1 MKCGIKNRSLLAG
14 LIILGFLGF
23 IALFAAWLAPHDP
36 EAINLDLR
44 LTPPNS
50 EYPFGTDH
58 LGRCVLSRVMFASRI
73 SLLIGFSVVMLSLFV
88 GTAVGTTAGYFGGFA
103 DEVLMR
109 LVDGFLAFPS
119 MFLALAIVG
128 LFGGSLTNLVLALV
142 LVEWTGYARVVRAS
156 ALTVKNR
163 EFVTVAKGF
172 GGSDLYVIIHHVLP
186 HASSPLLVMGTLG
199 IGYVILASAGLSFLG
214 FGVQTLPEWGAML
227 NDGRYFFRTAPYL
240 MIFPGLS
247 IMLTVLG
254 FNFLGDGLRDCL
266 DPKSKQGKDSL

>member
-14 LIILGFLGF
+14 IMILSFLTF
-23 IALFAAWLAPHDP
+23 IALFAAWLSPHDP

-58 LGRCVLSRVMFASRI
+58 LGRCVLSRVLFASRI
-73 SLLIGFSVVMLSLFV
+73 SLLIGISVVTLSLFAGIV
-88 GTAVGTTAGYFGGFA
+88 IGTTAGYIGGLA

-109 LVDGFLAFPS
+109 FVDGVLAFPS

-128 LFGGSLTNLVLALV
+128 LFGGGLANMVLALV
-142 LVEWTGYARVVRAS
+142 LIEWTGYARVVRAS
-156 ALTVKNR
+156 VLTVKSR
-163 EFVTVAKGF
+163 EFVTAAKGF
-172 GGSDLYVIIHHVLP
+172 GGSDLYVIVRHVLP

-199 IGYVILASAGLSFLG
+199 MGYVILASAGLSFLG

-227 NDGRYFFRTAPYL
+227 NEGRYFLRTAPYL
-240 MIFPGLS
+240 MIFPGIS

-254 FNFLGDGLRDCL
+254 FNFLGDGLRDLL
-266 DPKSKQGKDSL
+266 DPKSKQKKDSL

>member
-1 MKCGIKNRSLLAG
+1 MKCRIKNRSLLAG
-14 LIILGFLGF
+14 VVILAFLSF
-23 IALFAAWLAPHDP
+23 IAIFAAWIAPHDP
-36 EAINLDLR
+36 ETINLDLR

-58 LGRCVLSRVMFASRI
+58 LGRCVLSRVIFASRI
-73 SLLIGFSVVMLSLFV
+73 SLLIGFSVVMLSLSI
-88 GTAVGTTAGYFGGFA
+88 GITVGTTAGYFGGFA

-119 MFLALAIVG
+119 MFLALAVVG
-128 LFGGSLTNLVLALV
+128 LFGGGLTNLVLALV

-156 ALTVKNR
+156 VLTVKNR
-163 EFVTVAKGF
+163 EFVMAAKGF
-172 GGSDLYVIIHHVLP
+172 GGSDLYVIIRHVLP

-214 FGVQTLPEWGAML
+214 FGVQNLPEWGAML
-227 NDGRYFFRTAPYL
+227 NDGRYFLRTAPYL
-240 MIFPGLS
+240 MIFPGIL

-254 FNFLGDGLRDCL
+254 FNFLGDGLRDFL
-266 DPKSKQGKDSL
+266 DPKSKQVIDSL

>member
-23 IALFAAWLAPHDP
+23 IALFAAWLVPHDP

-58 LGRCVLSRVMFASRI
+58 LGRCVLSRVLFASRI
-73 SLLIGFSVVMLSLFV
+73 SLLIGFSVVMLSLFI

-156 ALTVKNR
+156 VLTVKNR

-172 GGSDLYVIIHHVLP
+172 GGSDLYVIIRHVLP

-227 NDGRYFFRTAPYL
+227 NDGRYFLRTAPYL

-247 IMLTVLG
+247 IMFTVLG
-254 FNFLGDGLRDCL
+254 FNFLGDGLRDCM
-266 DPKSKQGKDSL
+266 DPKSKQGKESL

>member
-23 IALFAAWLAPHDP
+23 IALFAAWLVPHDP

-58 LGRCVLSRVMFASRI
+58 LGRCVLSRVLFASRI

-172 GGSDLYVIIHHVLP
+172 GGSDLYVIIRHVLP

-227 NDGRYFFRTAPYL
+227 NDGRYFLRTAPYL

-247 IMLTVLG
+247 IMFTVLG
-254 FNFLGDGLRDCL
+254 FNFLGDGLRDCM
-266 DPKSKQGKDSL
+266 DPKSKQGKESL

>member
-14 LIILGFLGF
+14 IIILVFLSF

-58 LGRCVLSRVMFASRI
+58 LGRCVLSRVLFASRV

-88 GTAVGTTAGYFGGFA
+88 GTAVGTTAGYLGGFV

-119 MFLALAIVG
+119 MFLALAVVG

-156 ALTVKNR
+156 VLTVKNR
-163 EFVTVAKGF
+163 EFVTAVKGF
-172 GGSDLYVIIHHVLP
+172 GGSDLYVITRHVLP
-186 HASSPLLVMGTLG
+186 HASSPLLVMSTLG
-199 IGYVILASAGLSFLG
+199 IGYAILASAGLSFLG

-227 NDGRYFFRTAPYL
+227 NDGRYFLRTAPYL
-240 MIFPGLS
+240 MIFPGIS

-254 FNFLGDGLRDCL
+254 FNFLGDGLRDVL
-266 DPKSKQGKDSL
+266 DPKSKQGKSS